1 MSKKVRVLLKKLI
14 LFLGLLALGYL
25 SDGLPDAIW
34 SFVIQSGLYGSALFV
49 GIKLLMDG
57 EEQRKEIETIKKTDL
72 NEPRLIKRQIIQL
85 KILLNFMRNFRKF
98 IHFKMEKEICSN
110 FLGNNDDFYIN
121 HWMWREESK
130 GRICHC
136 RR

>member
-1 MSKKVRVLLKKLI
+1 
-14 LFLGLLALGYL
+14 
-25 SDGLPDAIW
+25 
-34 SFVIQSGLYGSALFV
+34 
-49 GIKLLMDG
+49 MDG

-85 KILLNFMRNFRKF
+85 KILLNFMRNLRKF

>member
-57 EEQRKEIETIKKTDL
+57 EEQRKEIKTIKKD
-72 NEPRLIKRQIIQL
+72 
-85 KILLNFMRNFRKF
+85 
-98 IHFKMEKEICSN
+98 
-110 FLGNNDDFYIN
+110 G
-121 HWMWREESK
+121 SK
-130 GRICHC
+130 
-136 RR
+136 

>member
-34 SFVIQSGLYGSALFV
+34 SFVIQSGVYGSALFV

-85 KILLNFMRNFRKF
+85 KILLNFMRNLRKF
-98 IHFKMEKEICSN
+98 IHFKMEEDNPWISRIIVDGFNVVSKNISYSN
-110 FLGNNDDFYIN
+110 LKTHSYN
-121 HWMWREESK
+121 S
-130 GRICHC
+130 
-136 RR
+136 

>member
-85 KILLNFMRNFRKF
+85 KILLNFMRNLRKF
-98 IHFKMEKEICSN
+98 IHFKMEEDNPWISRIIVDGFNVVSKNISYSN
-110 FLGNNDDFYIN
+110 LKTHSYN
-121 HWMWREESK
+121 S
-130 GRICHC
+130 
-136 RR
+136 